1 MEFNKQQISNILFA
15 STYVAMLTQIIG
27 VYFTF
32 DIEENSYLS
41 YLKFFFWISSILAI
55 WSHHKSSI
63 TDPGRVTHEINSIV
77 LEYYINLHDIPIK
90 RAEKFNQ
97 SYGRMLFDKMDDE
110 DKKEAEDEESD
121 ESDEDEFQ
129 YEQITTI
136 SDQVMERI
144 SKDYKIELKRCNSCF
159 VVKTPGMHH
168 CSFCRGC
175 VMKRNHHCPWIN
187 NCVGQFNQKFFI
199 QFCWY
204 CMWGCGLAGYM
215 TCYYLIYKN
224 KKE

>member
-1 MEFNKQQISNILFA
+1 MEFTKQQLDRILFA
-15 STYVAMLTQIIG
+15 STYVAILTQIVG
-27 VYFTF
+27 VMFTF
-32 DIEENSYLS
+32 DSDNNSHLS
-41 YLKFFFWISSILAI
+41 YFKMFFWVNCILAI
-55 WSHHKSSI
+55 WSHHKASG
-63 TDPGRVTHEINSIV
+63 TDAGRVTHEINSV
-77 LEYYINLHDIPIK
+77 LLEFYINLHEIPIK

-97 SYGRMLFDKMDDE
+97 SYGKMLFDKMDEEDKIEGDDE
-110 DKKEAEDEESD
+110 DSD
-121 ESDEDEFQ
+121 NSDEDDYT
-129 YEQITTI
+129 YEAVTSIT
-136 SDQVMERI
+136 DQVRDKI
-144 SKDYKIELKRCNSCF
+144 SKEYNIKLKRCEKCY
-159 VVKTPGMHH
+159 VVKTPGVHH

-204 CMWGCGLAGYM
+204 CLMGCASAGYM